1 MISWHAS
8 ALHAALS
15 TIRELVVDRVEAA
28 SDLLAHVRESIDAS
42 ARVDLVSLTVAR
54 LVRRMEETERIA
66 RSHARRLVIVESRYP
81 ASDHPARAAIDDL
94 DRRVKALE
102 ASVDKDA
109 K

>member
-15 TIRELVVDRVEAA
+15 TVRELVVERVDVA
-28 SDLLAHVRESIDAS
+28 SDLLAHVRESVDAS

-54 LVRRMEETERIA
+54 LVRRVD
-66 RSHARRLVIVESRYP
+66 RLEQFAVLVR
-81 ASDHPARAAIDDL
+81 DLRDL
-94 DRRVKALE
+94 DRADRQRIIDRIAALE
-102 ASVDKDA
+102 SAVDKDA

>member
-15 TIRELVVDRVEAA
+15 TVRELVVERVDVA
-28 SDLLAHVRESIDAS
+28 SDLLAHVRESVDAS

-54 LVRRMEETERIA
+54 LVRRVAENDAEHCRTRDELDYIKA
-66 RSHARRLVIVESRYP
+66 ALLNQERRLR
-81 ASDHPARAAIDDL
+81 
-94 DRRVKALE
+94 ALE
-102 ASVDKDA
+102 SAVDKDA

>member
-15 TIRELVVDRVEAA
+15 TVRELVVERVDVA
-28 SDLLAHVRESIDAS
+28 SDLLAHVRESVDAS

-54 LVRRMEETERIA
+54 LVRRVERLEQFVVVV
-66 RSHARRLVIVESRYP
+66 RDLR
-81 ASDHPARAAIDDL
+81 DL
-94 DRRVKALE
+94 DRADRQRIIDRIAALE
-102 ASVDKDA
+102 SAVDKDA